1 MPPLKQAFASG
12 WFDAMFPAGTF
23 DSNQYF
29 DHEVLAQLTLHCM
42 ERGQYTRAAKLLLS
56 GLSAGVHDSYQYIDA
71 YKQFLAHATRQLFSG
86 QGVSSTEDKIS
97 LACLQEVFV
106 QWAWVLRCYAK
117 HMSQPCCRRY
127 VLCVLF
133 IAF

>member
-42 ERGQYTRAAKLLLS
+42 ERGQYTRAAKFLLS
-56 GLSAGVHDSYQYIDA
+56 GLSAGVMTVISTLMLTNSFWRMLQDS
-71 YKQFLAHATRQLFSG
+71 FS
-86 QGVSSTEDKIS
+86 
-97 LACLQEVFV
+97 A
-106 QWAWVLRCYAK
+106 AK
-117 HMSQPCCRRY
+117 T
-127 VLCVLF
+127 
-133 IAF
+133 